1 MDTDKK
7 KKKRKTFSRR
17 DKKNEFNSMVMRK
30 AELWNYVYTI
40 KNTLNGRQMRSQV
53 ENLAYLH
60 SKLSDKGDS
69 CVDCG

>member
-1 MDTDKK
+1 
-7 KKKRKTFSRR
+7 
-17 DKKNEFNSMVMRK
+17 MVMRK